1 MNGEE
6 RWQSAGS
13 LERFNAGEMFA
24 GSVDGY
30 LHLSNGK
37 MGDIERFFWF
47 FDSCVQEPRN
57 SFS

>member
-37 MGDIERFFWF
+37 WEKFLFLVRYTESMWPAG
-47 FDSCVQEPRN
+47 V
-57 SFS
+57 